1 MRRPLLLLP
10 LLLISCAANTLLA
23 QESPSQRVQERPAE
37 VPETIIARATS
48 PIVIDGRGND
58 TAWDAAEKI
67 SFIFPWNDV
76 AKESPQ
82 STVVR
87 MLYDDEALYLL
98 YECIDPYIDAEVTE
112 KDGPVWEEDAV
123 EIFVTP
129 NPEDITAYFGYEM
142 NANGTFLDYM
152 AFKGGEQGTENI
164 HFEWES
170 ESVRLKTT
178 LDGTMNDH
186 TDVDRG
192 WVLEMVIPM
201 ENFRHLGGRVPPQ
214 PGDMWRLNLNRTKGD
229 KGQFSMWSDTGAA
242 KASFHHSAYFGKA
255 WFSHKAE

>member
-87 MLYDDEALYLL
+87 ML
-98 YECIDPYIDAEVTE
+98 
-112 KDGPVWEEDAV
+112 
-123 EIFVTP
+123 
-129 NPEDITAYFGYEM
+129 
-142 NANGTFLDYM
+142 
-152 AFKGGEQGTENI
+152 
-164 HFEWES
+164 
-170 ESVRLKTT
+170 
-178 LDGTMNDH
+178 
-186 TDVDRG
+186 
-192 WVLEMVIPM
+192 
-201 ENFRHLGGRVPPQ
+201 
-214 PGDMWRLNLNRTKGD
+214 
-229 KGQFSMWSDTGAA
+229 
-242 KASFHHSAYFGKA
+242 
-255 WFSHKAE
+255 